1 MRKKTAPG
9 RKMRKPSK
17 KPLTS
22 SHGGKAPKSSRASV
36 SRAGKPTLWDQAS
49 RWYDSLVG
57 MSGSDYHRT
66 ILMPGVLRMLEL
78 KAGRCVLDLACGQ
91 GVLSRY
97 LLQKKLKPEGLDSS
111 EQLLRMARSRSEKS
125 IPYHLGNAGDTAIL
139 EGKKFDGV
147 ACILAVQ
154 NMENIESV
162 LKNVARWLKPSGKFV
177 MVLTHPCF
185 RIPRQSNWGWDGDKK
200 TGYRRID
207 RYANEMEI
215 PILTPPFVD
224 KDNFT
229 MTYHRPLQSYFSA
242 LLKAGLCVDSMEEWV
257 SDKESEPGKRSR
269 GENRARKEIPLFMAI
284 RAVQSASKNKE

>member
-1 MRKKTAPG
+1 
-9 RKMRKPSK
+9 MRKPSK

-22 SHGGKAPKSSRASV
+22 SHGGKAQKSSRASV

-162 LKNVARWLKPSGKFV
+162 LKNVVGVVQMIIHQVVVLVQQHVAEDVVGDNGAPEEWLK
-177 MVLTHPCF
+177 
-185 RIPRQSNWGWDGDKK
+185 
-200 TGYRRID
+200 
-207 RYANEMEI
+207 
-215 PILTPPFVD
+215 
-224 KDNFT
+224 
-229 MTYHRPLQSYFSA
+229 YHI
-242 LLKAGLCVDSMEEWV
+242 VNIWT
-257 SDKESEPGKRSR
+257 
-269 GENRARKEIPLFMAI
+269 
-284 RAVQSASKNKE
+284 